1 MTTTCGAN
9 STQGSHGDL
18 NVTLF
23 SIGGLLLTVLQ
34 VANIPLLRFAGER
47 AG

>member
-1 MTTTCGAN
+1 MTTTWGAS

-18 NVTLF
+18 KVTLF

-34 VANIPLLRFAGER
+34 VANIPLHRLAGER